1 MWEDLLSELSKF
13 QLPPERIELVKGV
26 LGVQEIGRRLSLD
39 VRGSRLTTTTHRP
52 RRRRA
57 PVTYPHPY
65 RDCLNVYSLD
75 AMLSCSQCLIA
86 VVLLAVHITASQLDL
101 RAGPPP
107 SNICADDGC
116 LRANTIGN
124 ACFASVGN
132 VDDPENWEDSPQNA
146 KRTRDCICASEYW
159 SYMAQCRECLKSKNL
174 YPTDLSPDI
183 VTPIAAMSTA
193 YCSPTAGRTDTNTI
207 DGWVDNAAYGAN
219 IRLEPITTI
228 PTGSAAAPAP
238 SPFTGL
244 GDDATTVIG
253 ASVFASLESAAA
265 TETALVSAISVSA
278 ATTPVSVSSSSGTAT
293 EASTM
298 SDGGSSSTL
307 QLAATGSITSNAA
320 PASTT
325 VPAPSYSSRV
335 VFQLWP
341 NVLSLLVVVMM
352 ML

>member
-1 MWEDLLSELSKF
+1 
-13 QLPPERIELVKGV
+13 
-26 LGVQEIGRRLSLD
+26 
-39 VRGSRLTTTTHRP
+39 
-52 RRRRA
+52 
-57 PVTYPHPY
+57 
-65 RDCLNVYSLD
+65 
-75 AMLSCSQCLIA
+75 MLSCSQCLIA
-86 VVLLAVHITASQLDL
+86 VVLLAVHIKASQLDL
-101 RAGPPP
+101 RAGPSS
-107 SNICADDGC
+107 SNICANDGC
-116 LRANTIGN
+116 LRADTIGN

-159 SYMAQCRECLKSKNL
+159 SHLAQCRECLKSKDL

-228 PTGSAAAPAP
+228 PTGFAAAPAP

-244 GDDATTVIG
+244 GDEATTVIG

-278 ATTPVSVSSSSGTAT
+278 ATTAVSVSSSSGTAT
-293 EASTM
+293 EASTT
-298 SDGGSSSTL
+298 SDGGSSSSL
-307 QLAATGSITSNAA
+307 QVGATGSITSNAA
-320 PASTT
+320 AASTT
-325 VPAPSYSSRV
+325 APAPSHSSRV
-335 VFQLWP
+335 VFQLWL
-341 NVLSLLVVVMM
+341 NVLSLLIVTMT